1 MRVLT
6 VGLALAVLVAR
17 PAVAGRMLYATA
29 ATPSRIDG
37 FCLRDDGSVAPTP
50 SVRLELLSSQPRR
63 MVVMDSALYVVED
76 NRVEVFKIG
85 PKGGL
90 SFLGRTPQRKRSGP
104 RDIAFSPSKNML
116 YVPDRSRNRIIG
128 HPLDAEGSPA
138 ADFTTCIQGA
148 VAQGYQ
154 SLVVDADKLYVS
166 SNGGNG
172 RIEVFGIN
180 PDGSLFGPN
189 GSPLV
194 TDCREATTEGPRP
207 DPTPPLSERRQIHDV
222 KSFVISEGFL
232 YAEDRG
238 RRRIKAFRLQPDGNF
253 PPPTIENPNK
263 PKKKTWAKAESKTE
277 RVAQYQMIALHQKA
291 LIGTQFFH
299 GRIDSY
305 LVEAPGQIRPTRTKK
320 RTNADLR
327 FTPVRLQADQDVVYV
342 AAGEFDRIIAYHLD
356 PDSGVLRD
364 TDPFSETDEQ
374 KGSFP
379 NEVAIAVLTA
389 GCGS

>member
-37 FCLRDDGSVAPTP
+37 FCLRDNGSVAPTP
-50 SVRLELLSSQPRR
+50 SVRVELISGQPRR
-63 MVVMDSALYVVED
+63 ILVMDSVLYVVED
-76 NRVEVFKIG
+76 NRVEAFKIG
-85 PKGGL
+85 SKGGL
-90 SFLGRTPQRKRSGP
+90 SSLGRTPEETRSGP
-104 RDIAFSPSKNML
+104 RDIAVSPNKNML
-116 YVPDRSRNRIIG
+116 YVPDRSRNRIVG
-128 HPLDAEGSPA
+128 HPLDAEGRPA
-138 ADFTTCIQGA
+138 SDFTTCIQGDT
-148 VAQGYQ
+148 AQGYQ
-154 SLVVDADKLYVS
+154 ALVVNGDKLYVS

-172 RIEVFGIN
+172 RIQVFGIN
-180 PDGSLFGPN
+180 PDGSLYGTT

-194 TDCREATTEGPRP
+194 TDCRGATTEGPRP
-207 DPTPPLSERRQIHDV
+207 DPTPALSERKQIHDI
-222 KSFVISEGFL
+222 KTFVVSGSFL

-263 PKKKTWAKAESKTE
+263 PNKKTWPKAESKTE
-277 RVAQYQMIALHQKA
+277 KVAQYQMITLYKQA

-305 LVEAPGQIRPTRTKK
+305 KLQDDGTFSPKRTKK
-320 RTNADLR
+320 RSNADLR
-327 FTPVRLQADQDVVYV
+327 FTPVRLVADQDVVYV
-342 AAGEFDRIIAYHLD
+342 AAGEFDRVLAYRLE
-356 PDSGVLRD
+356 PETGVIRD
-364 TDPFSETDEQ
+364 TDPFNETDEQ
-374 KGSFP
+374 KDSFP
-379 NEVAIAVLTA
+379 NEVAVAVLAA

>member
-6 VGLALAVLVAR
+6 VGLILAVLVAR
-17 PAVAGRMLYATA
+17 PAAAGRMLYATA

-37 FCLRDDGSVAPTP
+37 FCLRNNGSVAPTP
-50 SVRLELLSSQPRR
+50 SVRVELVSGQPRR
-63 MVVMDSALYVVED
+63 ILVMDSVLYVVED
-76 NRVEVFKIG
+76 NRVEAFKIG

-90 SFLGRTPQRKRSGP
+90 SSLGRTPEETKSGP
-104 RDIAFSPSKNML
+104 RDTAVSPNKNML
-116 YVPDRSRNRIIG
+116 YVPDRSRNRIVG
-128 HPLDAEGSPA
+128 HPLDAEGRPA
-138 ADFTTCIQGA
+138 SDFTTCIQGA
-148 VAQGYQ
+148 TAQGYQ
-154 SLVVDADKLYVS
+154 ALVVNGDKLYVS

-172 RIEVFGIN
+172 RIQVFGIN
-180 PDGSLFGPN
+180 PDGSLYGTT

-194 TDCREATTEGPRP
+194 TDCRGATTEGPRP
-207 DPTPPLSERRQIHDV
+207 EATPALSERKQIHDI
-222 KSFVISEGFL
+222 KTFVVSGTLL

-263 PKKKTWAKAESKTE
+263 PNKKTWPPAESKTNK
-277 RVAQYQMIALHQKA
+277 VAQYQMITLYKKA

-305 LVEAPGQIRPTRTKK
+305 KLQDDGNISPKKTKK
-320 RTNADLR
+320 RSNADLR
-327 FTPVRLQADQDVVYV
+327 FTPVRLVADQDVVYV
-342 AAGEFDRIIAYHLD
+342 AAGEFDRVLAYRLD
-356 PDSGVLRD
+356 PDSGIIRD

-379 NEVAIAVLTA
+379 NEVAVAVLSE
-389 GCGS
+389 GCGG